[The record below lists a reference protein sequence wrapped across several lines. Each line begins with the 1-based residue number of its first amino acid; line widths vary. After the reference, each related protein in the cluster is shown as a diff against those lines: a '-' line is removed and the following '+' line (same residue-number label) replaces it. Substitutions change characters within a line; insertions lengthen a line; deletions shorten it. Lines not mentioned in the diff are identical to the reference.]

1 MDASSIVGVVIV
13 AMVGGFLVHNFR
25 KARRMNLAELLAFA
39 VRAGATEVKLQVGE
53 TIRLVTPTGIRT
65 LFGPTLKMT
74 DYEELILQRLDTFRR
89 QELGA
94 TGRCDWQFEEKG
106 IGTIGAEIELGK
118 ARLTLPAVQSS
129 R

>member
-13 AMVGGFLVHNFR
+13 AVVGGFLFHNFR
-25 KARRMNLAELLAFA
+25 KARRMNLSELLAFA

-53 TIRLVTPTGIRT
+53 TTRLVTPTGTRT

-118 ARLTLPAVQSS
+118 ARLTLPAVQPS

>member
-106 IGTIGAEIELGK
+106 IGMIGAEIELGK